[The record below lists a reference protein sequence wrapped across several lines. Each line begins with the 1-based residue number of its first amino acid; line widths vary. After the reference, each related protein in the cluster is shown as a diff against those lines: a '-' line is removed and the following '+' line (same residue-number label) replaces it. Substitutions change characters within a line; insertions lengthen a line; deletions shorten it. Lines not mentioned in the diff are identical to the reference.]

1 MNNMPYFNQNYMP
14 NEIDLMFEK
23 LNNRINR
30 SERQIKILENR
41 LNRLENVNVKKL
53 NTFEEDNNMYM
64 L

>member
-30 SERQIKILENR
+30 LERQLKILENR